1 MCKEGK
7 AFILK
12 ESKEMEIGKAGK
24 FSWWQISALSDS
36 YFSTKVFIFLV
47 IKGQTMVEPH

>member
-12 ESKEMEIGKAGK
+12 ESKEMEIGKAGE
-24 FSWWQISALSDS
+24 FSWRQISALSDS
-36 YFSTKVFIFLV
+36 CFSTKFLSF
-47 IKGQTMVEPH
+47 